1 MGIEPTRTALQ
12 SLWNT
17 ALREGRAAAC
27 DWRAN
32 FRVMRDNVRQP
43 EATAPLLE
51 RQVCVKGIHPK
62 KLESA
67 SMA

>member
-17 ALREGRAAAC
+17 ALCEGRAAAC

-32 FRVMRDNVRQP
+32 FRLMRDNVRQS
-43 EATAPLLE
+43 ETTAPLLE
-51 RQVCVKGIHPK
+51 GQVCGKGIHPK
-62 KLESA
+62 KLQSA